1 MTSQELTID
10 WDEHNARF
18 AQWVQGNADEARR
31 MFQGI
36 DREVQEETDA
46 FRNRTAISYEEL
58 LKPFTI

>member
-1 MTSQELTID
+1 
-10 WDEHNARF
+10 
-18 AQWVQGNADEARR
+18 

-58 LKPFTI
+58 RKPFTI